1 MLDESGAANHSGNSV
16 TTLIL
21 SIATR
26 PPRPIGRATL
36 RPRRGTSPLQ
46 RRAAFRGD
54 TPGGALRPPDPPA
67 PLVRRSG
74 RTHVPLAR
82 TPSPDAPREG
92 SPPPPRAVR
101 AACAAARLRGG
112 FRGRCG
118 FAQYAGL
125 LEERTHRV
133 GRRRA
138 LLEPGPRLLGVHI
151 DHRWIGARVV
161 IADRHYKA
169 AVARRLGVRDDDPEI
184 GLTLP
189 PHPAQSNSSCHSVPY
204 ILLMN
209 LLILRI
215 CWNCSSKRFTSWTD
229 RPDPFAIRIFRDPL
243 NTLGSARSSGVIES
257 TIASTCLRRLSSID
271 TPCSAFALIPG
282 KSPSTCFKG
291 PMFCICFSAT
301 RKSCRSMPFL
311 DRTFC
316 SRRLAASA
324 STVATAFSTNA
335 TTSPCPRIR
344 PAMRFGSNGSSAS
357 VFSPT
362 PTYLIGTPVTPWI
375 DSAAPPCASPSS
387 FVRMT
392 PVNPTAS

>member
-125 LEERTHRV
+125 LEERAHRI
-133 GRRRA
+133 GRQRA
-138 LLEPGPRLLGVHI
+138 LLEPGPRLLRVHL

-161 IADRHYKA
+161 VADQGHKA

-184 GLTLP
+184 GLSLAS
-189 PHPAQSNSSCHSVPY
+189 HAAQPNSSCHSVPY
-204 ILLMN
+204 ILFKN
-209 LLILRI
+209 LPILRI
-215 CWNCSSKRFTSWTD
+215 CWNCSSRRFTSCTG
-229 RPDPFAIRIFRDPL
+229 RPAPLAIRNLRWPFS
-243 NTLGSARSSGVIES
+243 TLGSARSCGVIES

-271 TPCSAFALIPG
+271 TPCSAFASIPG
-282 KSPSTCFKG
+282 NNPSTCFKG
-291 PMFCICFSAT
+291 PMFCICFNAT

-311 DRTFC
+311 DRTFF

-324 STVATAFSTNA
+324 STVAAAFSTSA

-344 PAMRFGSNGSSAS
+344 PAIRPGSNGSSAS

-362 PTYLIGTPVTPWI
+362 PMYLIGTPVTP
-375 DSAAPPCASPSS
+375 
-387 FVRMT
+387 
-392 PVNPTAS
+392 